1 METFS
6 KPKSLLF
13 ILILW
18 TALSLPAFGKDVQ
31 VVATVDRNQITLD
44 DSVQLSVTIKGTQ
57 NTSPPE
63 LPALPDFRI
72 TSSGTSSSTQIINME
87 RSVSI
92 THNYRLTPMNTGQF
106 VIGPARIRANNKVYS
121 TQAIN
126 IVVKKST
133 TPGKSGN
140 SPVFVESTVSNKEA
154 YIGEQL
160 IYSFKFFYRVEA
172 KNFDL
177 NMPFGASYFQKEELG
192 KAKSYQSVVNGIQ
205 YQVQEISVAL
215 FPIKPGKAEIP
226 PATLEFDIY
235 HRTQNRS
242 NRGSF
247 SQFFNDPFFS
257 QGTRAEHKVLR
268 TKPISIEVLP
278 LPEKGKPGDFKNTIG
293 NFNIIAN
300 LGKDDLEAGDTTTLT
315 ITVSGNGNLRGVS
328 FLEPDLKN
336 LFKVYPDQPEFNQ
349 TVIGNQ
355 VTGRKV
361 FKFALVPLKAG
372 AGNLPAFTLSYFDPT
387 VKDYRQAQTHP
398 IEVNIRP
405 SSSQETL
412 NLVQSNSPVNITEK
426 PEIEI
431 LAEDIL
437 PLHTKL
443 DDFNDINAQNISL
456 TILELTSPVIFF
468 LICAFFIRLQKRMTT
483 DVAFYRSQKAYKA
496 ASQRLKSLTNSKY
509 TNSKEFAS
517 ELSEILREYI
527 GDKLNMEGK
536 AITATEVEHKLKESD
551 YLYDHVDIIR
561 KFLEKCEALQ
571 YAPESSGNNRALL
584 NESQNLIKILEKKS

>member
-18 TALSLPAFGKDVQ
+18 TALSLPAFGKDIQ

-300 LGKDDLEAGDTTTLT
+300 LGKDDLEVGDTTTLT

-328 FLEPDLKN
+328 LPEPDLKN

-372 AGNLPAFTLSYFDPT
+372 AAKLPAFTLSYFDPT

-412 NLVQSNSPVNITEK
+412 NLVQSNSPGSITEK

-443 DDFNDINAQNISL
+443 DDFNDINTQNISL
-456 TILELTSPVIFF
+456 TILELTSPIIFF
-468 LICAFFIRLQKRMTT
+468 LICAFFIRLQKRLTT

-551 YLYDHVDIIR
+551 YLYDHVDITR

>member
-18 TALSLPAFGKDVQ
+18 TALSLPAFGKDIQ

-87 RSVSI
+87 RNVSI

-293 NFNIIAN
+293 NFNIVAN
-300 LGKDDLEAGDTTTLT
+300 LGKDDLEVGDTTTLT

-328 FLEPDLKN
+328 FPEPDLKN

-372 AGNLPAFTLSYFDPT
+372 AAKLPAFTLSYFDPT

-412 NLVQSNSPVNITEK
+412 NLVQSNSPGSITEK

-443 DDFNDINAQNISL
+443 DDFNDINTQNISL
-456 TILELTSPVIFF
+456 TILELTSPIIFF
-468 LICAFFIRLQKRMTT
+468 LICAFFIRLQKRLTT

-551 YLYDHVDIIR
+551 YLYDHVDITR

>member
-551 YLYDHVDIIR
+551 YLYDHVDITR